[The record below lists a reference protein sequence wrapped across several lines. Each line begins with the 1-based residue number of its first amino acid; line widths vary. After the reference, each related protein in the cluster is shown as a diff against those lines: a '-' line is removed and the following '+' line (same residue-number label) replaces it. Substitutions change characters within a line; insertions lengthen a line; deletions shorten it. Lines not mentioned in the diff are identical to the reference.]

1 MSTMGL
7 KLGNLNAPSEDGMAI
22 GRASPPESDG
32 IPLRAASAPPPAET
46 PDEDGRKSAAI
57 AVGLHVL
64 LFASFMIDLSPS
76 KPRVPASSAM
86 QVSYIQIPGDP
97 PAGEAQGDAPPP
109 PAKVAPE
116 IRDAAENVA
125 ETKPETVPDQVA
137 PIEQPSPSTTRDPD
151 PTEAA
156 QTPEAPTPIAQAGPE
171 TTRPVPSDQVGTGSM
186 ALGAKTHGDAKG
198 LNPGLMAS
206 VGQAVAGQVRA
217 CWTPPTGGVPANT
230 ASSVIVRYARDGTID
245 GEPRVI
251 RLVDEQEVPV
261 LIPDQWEAAAV
272 EALRNCSPVKL
283 PPSIYP
289 YWREVEVQ
297 IFSVPGV

>member
-1 MSTMGL
+1 MGL
-7 KLGNLNAPSEDGMAI
+7 RLGNLNAPSENGIAI
-22 GRASPPESDG
+22 GAAAPREAAG
-32 IPLRAASAPPPAET
+32 MPLRLTATTVPEET
-46 PDEDGRKSAAI
+46 RDDDRRRSLLV
-57 AVGLHVL
+57 AVGLHAL

-116 IRDAAENVA
+116 VRDAAENVT
-125 ETKPETVPDQVA
+125 ETKPESKPDEV
-137 PIEQPSPSTTRDPD
+137 PSTTPDPD

-156 QTPEAPTPIAQAGPE
+156 PTPEAPAPVAQAGPE

-217 CWTPPTGGVPANT
+217 CWTPPTTGVPANT

-245 GEPRVI
+245 GEPSVI

-272 EALRNCSPVKL
+272 EALRNCSPIKL